1 MVTSIPF
8 LVRCA
13 VLCVLF
19 AAIVAG
25 AAPLFSRFVRSV
37 RASAA
42 FVRGCPAIVCPFVA
56 VDAQSAPVRSLSAS
70 VAHRRGSFTTRSVPV
85 VGATGRSDDPRAASL
100 RRFEPAIAEPVCT
113 TGRLPSFRR
122 SAARPRSKCPL
133 EPDLKRPPER
143 RTRPNNPKTV

>member
-37 RASAA
+37 RPS
-42 FVRGCPAIVCPFVA
+42 VPRPRGCLAIVCPFVD

-70 VAHRRGSFTTRSVPV
+70 VAHRRGSFKALSVRF
-85 VGATGRSDDPRAASL
+85 VGVTGWSHDPRATSP
-100 RRFEPAIAEPVCT
+100 RRFEHAIARPAFK
-113 TGRLPSFRR
+113 TGRPPSFRR
-122 SAARPRSKCPL
+122 SAAWPRLRCPARAG
-133 EPDLKRPPER
+133 PRASA
-143 RTRPNNPKTV
+143 